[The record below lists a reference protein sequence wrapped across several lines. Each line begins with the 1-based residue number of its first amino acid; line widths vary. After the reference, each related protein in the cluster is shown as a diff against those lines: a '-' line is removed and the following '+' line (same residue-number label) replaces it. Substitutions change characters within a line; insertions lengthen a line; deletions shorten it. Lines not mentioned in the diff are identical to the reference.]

1 MMNRVE
7 QIPAWLNE
15 GFFLLTQALP
25 KHQNLLCQVTH
36 RHMQTTLAGLVT
48 ASLEKT
54 NKQTNSGMKKI
65 LAGLLESRRREEER
79 AS

>member
-1 MMNRVE
+1 MNRVE

-15 GFFLLTQALP
+15 GFFVLTQALP

-36 RHMQTTLAGLVT
+36 RRMQTTLAGLVT

-54 NKQTNSGMKKI
+54 NKLWNEENFGQPTGKQKK
-65 LAGLLESRRREEER
+65 
-79 AS
+79 